1 MCGAGYTNNSTNN
14 GNQWA
19 KEIRHKCHKT
29 LLHPWALAQYGFE
42 TDMLGWNGYLA
53 GKKSGRWPFHAFTIY
68 DSDAILPAGTNIEV
82 SLHQASNAFSRE
94 LEDDQGDLQEE
105 GPFLGYGQGTKPIDN
120 YQLFIVAK

>member
-1 MCGAGYTNNSTNN
+1 M
-14 GNQWA
+14 
-19 KEIRHKCHKT
+19 
-29 LLHPWALAQYGFE
+29 HPWALAQYGFE

-53 GKKSGRWPFHAFTIY
+53 GKKQGRWPFHAFTIY

-94 LEDDQGDLQEE
+94 LEDDLGALQEE